1 MRQTVEYVI
10 HRRWHEDGR
19 AEARTE
25 RTTLR
30 LVYPQEMEGL
40 LHYNGL
46 TIRDAYGDW
55 DRRPLT
61 GESPRM
67 IYVCRLRP

>member
-1 MRQTVEYVI
+1 M
-10 HRRWHEDGR
+10 
-19 AEARTE
+19 RTE

-30 LVYPQEMEGL
+30 LVYPQEIEAL

-46 TIRDAYGDW
+46 AIRDAYGDW

-67 IYVCRLRP
+67 IYACQLRPQRPPATSPTA